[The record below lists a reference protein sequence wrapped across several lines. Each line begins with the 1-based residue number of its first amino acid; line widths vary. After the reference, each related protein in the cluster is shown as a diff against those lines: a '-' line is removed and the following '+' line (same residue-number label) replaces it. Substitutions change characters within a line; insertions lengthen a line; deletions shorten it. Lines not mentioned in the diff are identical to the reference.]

1 MKFFHLADL
10 HIGKSVHDMPML
22 KEQRHVL
29 LQVLSLA
36 DEREVDAVILA
47 GDLYDRA
54 VPSAE
59 AVELFDDFLTGLAE
73 RNLPVLAIAGNHD
86 SPERIAFGGRIFR
99 DKKIYLEGTYQGKIP
114 RVELW
119 DDLGRVNV
127 WLMPFLRPASVR
139 PYAPE
144 KEIRTYEE
152 AVRTVLSREEI
163 DPSERNVLVAHQL
176 VIGSGEPERSDSE
189 SISVG
194 GQESIPYTVF
204 DRFDY
209 VALGHLHGPQAAGRE
224 AVRYGGSPLKY
235 SFSEVRQ
242 NKGLTVVE
250 LREKGKLHLTHL
262 PLTPLHEMREIR
274 GPIDALTSPEVV
286 DGAPAEDYIRA
297 VLTDDEEL
305 VDAVGRMRSVY
316 PNLLRLD
323 FENRRTKGGGILKQP
338 SAESRKPPEE
348 LFAEFYEWQQNLP
361 LDGEKRELIRRLL
374 EEECR

>member
-36 DEREVDAVILA
+36 DETEVDAVILA

-99 DKKIYLEGTYQGKIP
+99 DKKIYLEGTYQGKLP

-119 DDLGRVNV
+119 DDLGRVNI

-139 PYAPE
+139 PYVPE

-163 DPSERNVLVAHQL
+163 DPSERNILVAHQL

-194 GQESIPYTVF
+194 SQESIPYTVF

-242 NKGLTVVE
+242 HKGLTMAE
-250 LREKGKLHLTHL
+250 LREKGSLHLTHL

-323 FENRRTKGGGILKQP
+323 FENRRTKGGVTLKQP